1 MIDAMTSNNNGY
13 KFMLIG
19 EKLKTLSWGWFDK
32 TLQNKSSLVL
42 VGFTRW
48 LTHFP
53 RIVINDIRK
62 QTRSQNK
69 KLL

>member
-1 MIDAMTSNNNGY
+1 M
-13 KFMLIG
+13 
-19 EKLKTLSWGWFDK
+19 
-32 TLQNKSSLVL
+32 QNKSGLVL